1 LPECFSTGSIT
12 FDGGYFGDELSDISV
27 SIYAATDSVVERL
40 LVEDTEKLPVFGDGQ
55 VVDSLFS
62 HCLYRQQKTRPH
74 F

>member
-12 FDGGYFGDELSDISV
+12 FNGGYIGDELSDISV
-27 SIYAATDSVVERL
+27 SIYSAANSVVERL